1 MNYRRVI
8 AEAWEFTQ
16 NNKKMILVY
25 AFLPAVI
32 ETLAGICYLGYQFYA
47 FKSSPLF
54 ENWQSSFGAVLF
66 TNIINVLRSN
76 VSSIVP
82 LIVAAAII
90 GILYLIVPH
99 ICEGAI
105 VQLVARKKNGQDVKT
120 RDGLKYGLWSFLPLF
135 EYSWLAR
142 TIGYVSVLSLM
153 SSVVRNLGMNVFN
166 AFAVVFAAY
175 AIVSVVLTLLFIYTE
190 FFIIIDDR
198 KVFDSI
204 SRSCQ
209 LVVTHLE
216 ETIMLSIMMLIIS
229 VRILVQILFVLL
241 IPAIVIGSIYLF
253 ASTAFPFV
261 GMIIGAVLGL
271 VLLYFASFLSGTIH
285 VFAATVWTFTFLEFT
300 AEQAVSAREKEEA

>member
-32 ETLAGICYLGYQFYA
+32 ETLAGILYLGYQFYA

-54 ENWQSSFGAVLF
+54 ENWQSSFGYVLV
-66 TNIINVLRSN
+66 TTVLDILKN
-76 VSSIVP
+76 NMSSIVP
-82 LIVAAAII
+82 LIVTVIII
-90 GILYLIVPH
+90 GILYLILPS

-120 RDGLKYGLWSFLPLF
+120 RDGIKFGLMSFLPIF
-135 EYSWLAR
+135 EYSWLLR
-142 TIGYVSVLSLM
+142 GIGYTSVLSLM
-153 SSVVRNLGMNVFN
+153 SSVARNLGMNVFN
-166 AFAVVFAAY
+166 TFSIIFIAY
-175 AIVSVVLTLLFIYTE
+175 AIISVVLTFLFIYGE

-198 KVFDSI
+198 KVFESV
-204 SRSCQ
+204 SKSSQ

-216 ETIMLSIMMLIIS
+216 ETVMLSVMMLIIS
-229 VRILVQILFVLL
+229 FRILIQLLFVLL

-253 ASTAFPFV
+253 ATTAVPYV
-261 GMIIGAVLGL
+261 GMIIGGVLGL
-271 VLLYFASFLSGTIH
+271 GLLYLAAFLGGTIH

-300 AEQAVSAREKEEA
+300 AEQSVSAREKQAE

>member
-25 AFLPAVI
+25 AFLPAAI
-32 ETLAGICYLGYQFYA
+32 ETLTGIIYLGYQFYA
-47 FKSSPLF
+47 LKSSPLF
-54 ENWQSSFGAVLF
+54 ENWQSSFGSVAFSTVLD
-66 TNIINVLRSN
+66 VLRN
-76 VSSIVP
+76 NISSIVP
-82 LIVAAAII
+82 LIVAACVI
-90 GILYLIVPH
+90 GILYLFVPA
-99 ICEGAI
+99 ICEGAV

-120 RDGLKYGLWSFLPLF
+120 RHGIKYGLWSFLPLF
-135 EYSWLAR
+135 EYSWLLR
-142 TIGYVSVLSLM
+142 TISYVSVLSLM
-153 SSVVRNLGMNVFN
+153 SSVARNLGIEAFYTFLIVFIL
-166 AFAVVFAAY
+166 Y
-175 AIVSVVLTLLFIYTE
+175 AIVSIVLTLLFTYTE

-229 VRILVQILFVLL
+229 LRILIQILFVLL
-241 IPAIVIGSIYLF
+241 IPAIVVASIYLF
-253 ASTAFPFV
+253 AATAVPYV
-261 GMIIGAVLGL
+261 GMIVGGVLGL
-271 VLLYFASFLSGTIH
+271 ALLYLAAYLSGTIH

-300 AEQAVSAREKEEA
+300 AEQSVSAREKQAE

>member
-32 ETLAGICYLGYQFYA
+32 ETLTGIIYLGYQFYA
-47 FKSSPLF
+47 LKSSPLF
-54 ENWQSSFGAVLF
+54 ENWQSSFGSVLF
-66 TNIINVLRSN
+66 STVLDVLRN
-76 VSSIVP
+76 NISSIGP
-82 LIVAAAII
+82 LIVTAII
-90 GILYLIVPH
+90 IGVLYLLVPS
-99 ICEGAI
+99 ICEGAV
-105 VQLVARKKNGQDVKT
+105 VQLVARKKNSQDVKT
-120 RDGLKYGLWSFLPLF
+120 RHGIKYGLWSFLPLF
-135 EYSWLAR
+135 EYSWLLR
-142 TIGYVSVLSLM
+142 TISYVSVLSLM
-153 SSVVRNLGMNVFN
+153 SSVARNLGMNAFNTFLIVFIL
-166 AFAVVFAAY
+166 Y
-175 AIVSVVLTLLFIYTE
+175 AIVSIVLTLLFTYTE

-229 VRILVQILFVLL
+229 LRILIQILFVLL
-241 IPAIVIGSIYLF
+241 IPAIVVASIYLF
-253 ASTAFPFV
+253 AATAVPYV
-261 GMIIGAVLGL
+261 GMIVGGVLGL
-271 VLLYFASFLSGTIH
+271 GLLYLAAYLSGTIH

-300 AEQAVSAREKEEA
+300 AEQSVSAREKQAE

>member
-32 ETLAGICYLGYQFYA
+32 ETLAGIIYLGYQFYA

-54 ENWQSSFGAVLF
+54 ENWQNSFGSVLF
-66 TNIINVLRSN
+66 RTVLEVLRNNISN
-76 VSSIVP
+76 IGP
-82 LIVAAAII
+82 IIVAVII
-90 GILYLIVPH
+90 IAVLYLIIPS
-99 ICEGAI
+99 ICEGSI

-120 RDGLKYGLWSFLPLF
+120 RDGVKYGLWSFLPLF

-153 SSVVRNLGMNVFN
+153 SSVARNLGMNVFN
-166 AFAVVFAAY
+166 AFIIVFVLY
-175 AIVSVVLTLLFIYTE
+175 GIISVVLTMLFIYTE

-216 ETIMLSIMMLIIS
+216 ETIMLCIMMLIIS
-229 VRILVQILFVLL
+229 LRIIIQILFVLL
-241 IPAIVIGSIYLF
+241 IPAIMIASVYLF
-253 ASTAFPFV
+253 AATAVPFV
-261 GMIIGAVLGL
+261 GMIVGGVLGL
-271 VLLYFASFLSGTIH
+271 VMLYFAAFLSGTIH

-300 AEQAVSAREKEEA
+300 AEQAVSAREKEGA

>member
-1 MNYRRVI
+1 MNYKRVI
-8 AEAWEFTQ
+8 ASAWEFTQ
-16 NNKKMILVY
+16 NNKKMIIWY
-25 AFLPAVI
+25 AFLPALI
-32 ETLAGICYLGYQFYA
+32 ETLAGIIYLGYQFYA

-54 ENWQSSFGAVLF
+54 ENWERSFGYVLF
-66 TNIINVLRSN
+66 TTVLDVLRN
-76 VSSIVP
+76 NISSIVP
-82 LIVAAAII
+82 LIVIAAII
-90 GILYLIVPH
+90 GVLYLLVPP
-99 ICEGAI
+99 ICQGAI

-120 RDGLKYGLWSFLPLF
+120 RHGIKYGLWSFLPLF
-135 EYSWLAR
+135 EYSWLVR
-142 TIGYVSVLSLM
+142 TISLAALLSLM
-153 SSVVRNLGMNVFN
+153 SSIARNLGMNIFDTFIIVF
-166 AFAVVFAAY
+166 VLY
-175 AIVSVVLTLLFIYTE
+175 AIISVVLTLLFIYTE

-241 IPAIVIGSIYLF
+241 IPAIIVASIYLF
-253 ASTAFPFV
+253 AATAVPAA
-261 GMIIGAVLGL
+261 GMVVGAVLGAI
-271 VLLYFASFLSGTIH
+271 LLYIAAYLSGTIH

>member
-16 NNKKMILVY
+16 NNKKMIIWY

-32 ETLAGICYLGYQFYA
+32 ETLAGIILLGYQFFA

-54 ENWQSSFGAVLF
+54 ENWQNGFGYVLF
-66 TNIINVLRSN
+66 TTVLDVLRANISN
-76 VSSIVP
+76 IGALIAAVIV
-82 LIVAAAII
+82 IA
-90 GILYLIVPH
+90 ILYLIVPS

-105 VQLVARKKNGQDVKT
+105 VQLIARKKNGQDVKT
-120 RDGLKYGLWSFLPLF
+120 RHGIKYGLWSFLPLF
-135 EYSWLAR
+135 EYSWLLR
-142 TIGYVSVLSLM
+142 SISYVSVLTLM
-153 SSVVRNLGMNVFN
+153 SSVARNLGMDVFN
-166 AFAVVFAAY
+166 TFIIVFILY
-175 AIVSVVLTLLFIYTE
+175 AIISVVLTMLFIYSE

-198 KVFDSI
+198 KVFESI
-204 SRSCQ
+204 SHSCQ

-241 IPAIVIGSIYLF
+241 IPAIITASIYLF
-253 ASTAFPFV
+253 ATTAFPFV
-261 GMIIGAVLGL
+261 GIIIGGVLGL
-271 VLLYFASFLSGTIH
+271 ILLYVAAYMSGTIH

-300 AEQAVSAREKEEA
+300 SEQAVSAREKEEV